1 VRVVLSWLRDLCP
14 TDLAAEEL
22 AELLGRKGAE
32 VGSIERPWAGLS
44 GVIVA
49 RVLEVRDHPDS
60 DKLCIARVQTGSGEQ
75 EVVVGVRNMGVGD
88 LVPLASPGAR
98 VVGLP
103 DPLGAREIRGV
114 TSNGMLCAPD
124 ELGVSSSHEGILI
137 LPPELEIGWDVVS
150 TSRSRRTDP
159 ISCRCSGSPARSR
172 RRRGRL
178 CPRRRPG
185 SPRTRSLRRVWPPSR
200 SSIGTGA
207 HATSRGSSGM
217 FGTLLRRSRFR
228 RG

>member
-1 VRVVLSWLRDLCP
+1 MRVVLSWLRDLCP

-137 LPPELEIGWDVVS
+137 LP
-150 TSRSRRTDP
+150 
-159 ISCRCSGSPARSR
+159 
-172 RRRGRL
+172 
-178 CPRRRPG
+178 
-185 SPRTRSLRRVWPPSR
+185 
-200 SSIGTGA
+200 
-207 HATSRGSSGM
+207 
-217 FGTLLRRSRFR
+217 
-228 RG
+228 